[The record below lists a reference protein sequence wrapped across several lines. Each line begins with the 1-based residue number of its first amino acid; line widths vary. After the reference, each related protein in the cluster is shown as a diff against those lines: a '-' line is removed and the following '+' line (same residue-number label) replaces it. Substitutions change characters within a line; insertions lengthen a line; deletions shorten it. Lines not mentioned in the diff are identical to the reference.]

1 MSDSPQ
7 SPETKSKDSFQ
18 VPVRKSP
25 LFLFAILQIPIVIF
39 MVIMLYLLYQARFS

>member
-1 MSDSPQ
+1 MSESPGG
-7 SPETKSKDSFQ
+7 PEKKTTDSFQ

-25 LFLFAILQIPIVIF
+25 IFLFAILQIPIVIF